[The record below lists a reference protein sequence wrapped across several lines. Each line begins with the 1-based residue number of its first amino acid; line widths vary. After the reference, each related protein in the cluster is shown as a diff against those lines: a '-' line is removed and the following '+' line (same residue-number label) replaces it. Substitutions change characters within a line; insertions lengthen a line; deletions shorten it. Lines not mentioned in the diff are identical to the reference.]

1 MEAFFADTFA
11 LQSAI
16 ADKLAIES
24 YKELSEVQDEQ
35 PTSDE
40 ATAESAETLTEPS
53 EAIEATEGDA
63 TSLPVDGEAGEAPP
77 I

>member
-35 PTSDE
+35 PASDE
-40 ATAESAETLTEPS
+40 ATAESAS
-53 EAIEATEGDA
+53 IEAEASIEATDGDA
-63 TSLPVDGEAGEAPP
+63 TSLPVEGEAGEAPS

>member
-11 LQSAI
+11 LQSAL

-35 PTSDE
+35 PASDE
-40 ATAESAETLTEPS
+40 ATAESAEIEAS
-53 EAIEATEGDA
+53 AIEATEGDA
-63 TSLPVDGEAGEAPP
+63 TSLPVEGEAGE